1 MYNFTPFNSL
11 VGGFIIGASIVL
23 YFYTTGRLA
32 GISGILANTV
42 TNKLNR
48 ASNFLFILGLII
60 GPLIYFFFNKSSVN
74 FEITNSFILIILG
87 GFFVGL
93 GTKMGGGC
101 TSGHGICGISRFSIR
116 SIFATIIFILFGI
129 ITVFILQQFGIH
141 L

>member
-116 SIFATIIFILFGI
+116 SIIPTIIFIITAI
-129 ITVFILQQFGIH
+129 ITVFILQQSGIH